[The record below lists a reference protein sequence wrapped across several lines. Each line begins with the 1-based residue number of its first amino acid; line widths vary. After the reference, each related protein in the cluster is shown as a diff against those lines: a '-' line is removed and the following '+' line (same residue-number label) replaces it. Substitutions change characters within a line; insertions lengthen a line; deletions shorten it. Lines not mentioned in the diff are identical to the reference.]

1 MMYGADMNLSL
12 DLQHLV
18 ANIGRWTDSVTFSSS
33 ARNILKLGL
42 LDDKLFKP
50 ICVEDLGQTDGPV
63 VEPFIRLKPYHTTR
77 IFPPSP
83 PVVEPAVK
91 GDPGYPA
98 KEELEQAKEMVL
110 QEMPEYAQLVRDALA
125 KTMEVDEDMA
135 TGDDHGMVV
144 TPLGTGS
151 AIPSKYRNGELVA
164 TRLIQFEQA

>member
-1 MMYGADMNLSL
+1 LFL

-18 ANIGRWTDSVTFSSS
+18 ANIDRWTDSVTFSSS
-33 ARNILKLGL
+33 ARNLLKLGL

-50 ICVEDLGQTDGPV
+50 ISVEDLGQTDGPA
-63 VEPFIRLKPYHTTR
+63 VEPFIDLKPYHTTR

-83 PVVEPAVK
+83 PIVEAAVK

-98 KEELEQAKEMVL
+98 KDELEQAKEMVL

-125 KTMEVDEDMA
+125 KTMDVDEDMA

-151 AIPSKYRNGELVA
+151 AIPSKYRNGELAV
-164 TRLIQFEQA
+164 TSSTQFKKV

>member
-1 MMYGADMNLSL
+1 MNLSL

-18 ANIGRWTDSVTFSSS
+18 ANIDRWTDSVTFSSS

-50 ICVEDLGQTDGPV
+50 ICVEDLGQSDGPAI
-63 VEPFIRLKPYHTTR
+63 EPFIDLKPYHTTR

-83 PVVEPAVK
+83 PVVEAAVK

-98 KEELEQAKEMVL
+98 KDELERAKEMVL

-125 KTMEVDEDMA
+125 KTMDVDEDMA
-135 TGDDHGMVV
+135 TGDDHGMIVL
-144 TPLGTGS
+144 PLGTGS
-151 AIPSKYRNGELVA
+151 AIPSKYRNGELEV
-164 TRLIQFEQA
+164 TSQIQFEEV